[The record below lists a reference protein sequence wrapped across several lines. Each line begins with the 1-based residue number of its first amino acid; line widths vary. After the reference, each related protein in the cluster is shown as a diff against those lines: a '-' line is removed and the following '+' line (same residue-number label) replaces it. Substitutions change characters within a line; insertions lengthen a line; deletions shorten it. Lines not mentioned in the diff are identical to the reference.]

1 MTVEQLQAQ
10 VNVSLTVLQ
19 IDILLRTLATA
30 PLTHFA
36 TDHKEVSFAEVAHL
50 IKVLQQAANAGL
62 KEQEAQKA
70 TEQNRQIE
78 EASTVKEFKPTVQA
92 RDYQAT

>member
-10 VNVSLTVLQ
+10 ANVPLTILQ

-36 TDHKEVSFAEVAHL
+36 TEHKEVSFAEVAHL
-50 IKVLQQAANAGL
+50 IKVLQQAANVGL
-62 KEQEAQKA
+62 KEQEARKA
-70 TEQNRQIE
+70 VEQDKQVE
-78 EASTVKEFKPTVQA
+78 EPTVKEFKPTVQA